1 MLSVKFLSHSLNSLC
16 KWFSKYQI
24 GGEDTGIFYSTY
36 LFPHVNMGIITNEI
50 LIEESGGGG
59 GGRLIIHSYPII
71 LE

>member
-24 GGEDTGIFYSTY
+24 GGEDTGRFYSTY
-36 LFPHVNMGIITNEI
+36 LFPHVNMGIITNER
-50 LIEESGGGG
+50 SKKDGGGG
-59 GGRLIIHSYPII
+59 DISSIPILIFI